1 MAAEGRGQ
9 FRHDVRDASEIEGGF
24 PKAFGF
30 LVWGLW
36 LQERTEYCSPMHTTL
51 PWKDI
56 PLRGDMGTGATLR
69 VARSKTLN
77 SLQRQL
83 SLNRVWGLVFVM

>member
-51 PWKDI
+51 PWKDSNTGHSFA
-56 PLRGDMGTGATLR
+56 RGYGYRCDPASGP
-69 VARSKTLN
+69 K
-77 SLQRQL
+77 
-83 SLNRVWGLVFVM
+83 